1 MPLLVVHCLIV
12 LLTLDNTHA
21 AENSTTENE
30 PGMYVHNIYK
40 EVPIVKEQLYEEF
53 QVPFLGK
60 EFSISFELFIN
71 KLTTTVPWESVIH
84 LTTDGNVGKMGD
96 RIPGIWVKD
105 GKTLHIAFA
114 INGVGNTVK
123 NVGAL
128 EENKWIK
135 VEISQKPTADKKY
148 NFEVIVDGQSVW
160 KEENTTPALYSK
172 PKVYIGDPWHPALEG
187 KIKNLGFSS
196 KKGECPDGWLMFKGK
211 CFGHPKD
218 KKLSWADAESYC
230 QSWSPGAHL
239 ASIRSAEE
247 QKFVQD
253 NFPGNIWLG
262 GSDTTE
268 EGRWTWS
275 DGTAWIYSNWHSG
288 QPSNT
293 GSGQDC
299 IWTWYHNQW
308 DDNTCDHMNLF
319 LCNV

>member
-148 NFEVIVDGQSVW
+148 NFEVKLNGESVW
-160 KEENTTPALYSK
+160 LVENTTPAVYSK
-172 PKVYIGDPWHPALEG
+172 PKVYIGDPWYPAVDG
-187 KIKNLGFSS
+187 KLKNLEFSS
-196 KKGECPDGWLMFKGK
+196 TKAFACYEW
-211 CFGHPKD
+211 
-218 KKLSWADAESYC
+218 
-230 QSWSPGAHL
+230 
-239 ASIRSAEE
+239 
-247 QKFVQD
+247 
-253 NFPGNIWLG
+253 
-262 GSDTTE
+262 TTE
-268 EGRWTWS
+268 QAAQVASLSFPEKKKTCEDQGPEYKWS
-275 DGTAWIYSNWHSG
+275 QGDTKIAPGCGICHCCKEA
-288 QPSNT
+288 
-293 GSGQDC
+293 
-299 IWTWYHNQW
+299 
-308 DDNTCDHMNLF
+308 
-319 LCNV
+319 